1 MSLTMDTFESN
12 DYTFHVADVRRSKK
26 PTQVS
31 LKLTSMIDLFTIL
44 LVFLLKSYS
53 AEGQIM
59 SVAPDLKL
67 PESTAQK
74 APHTASI
81 IAITHDLIL
90 LDGHEVAKVR
100 DIMRSNQNLIP
111 QLRNE
116 LKRKRQLSE
125 KVSALSTSSV
135 GFTGKISIQ
144 GDRELPYLVIKK
156 IMYTCG
162 KVGYNDIML
171 AVTKPD

>member
-1 MSLTMDTFESN
+1 MTTQQNGILNFQPLTGKRTKRN
-12 DYTFHVADVRRSKK
+12 
-26 PTQVS
+26 TQVA
-31 LKLTSMIDLFTIL
+31 LKLTSMIDMFTIL

-59 SVAPDLKL
+59 SVAPDLRL

-74 APHTASI
+74 APQTTSI
-81 IAITHDLIL
+81 IAITNDLIL
-90 LDGHEVAKVR
+90 LDGKQVASVPQV
-100 DIMRSNQNLIP
+100 MRSNTLEIP
-111 QLRNE
+111 E
-116 LKRKRQLSE
+116 LKNALYQLRQLSE
-125 KVSALSTSSV
+125 KVGEIQAEM

-156 IMYTCG
+156 IMFTCG
-162 KVGYNDIML
+162 KIGYNDMLL

>member
-1 MSLTMDTFESN
+1 MQLQKPGNGDFRP
-12 DYTFHVADVRRSKK
+12 VKPRGRRT
-26 PTQVS
+26 TQVA
-31 LKLTSMIDLFTIL
+31 LKLTSMIDMFTIL

-59 SVAPDLKL
+59 SVSPDLRL

-74 APHTASI
+74 APQTTSI
-81 IAITHDLIL
+81 IAITNDLIL
-90 LDGHEVAKVR
+90 LDGKQVTEVSR
-100 DIMRSNQNLIP
+100 IIRSRTLEIP
-111 QLRNE
+111 ELRRALLQL
-116 LKRKRQLSE
+116 RQLSE
-125 KVSALSTSSV
+125 KVGEIHADM

-156 IMYTCG
+156 IMFTCG
-162 KVGYNDIML
+162 KVGFNDMLL